1 MRRPLKPRFAARLHS
16 SSTGALKRLETSVPP
31 HAGKTGSPLRPAGE
45 AAPMLRRLR
54 AKFIGLNMA
63 LAALVLAASFATIC
77 YADYRAD
84 INNVHDRLM
93 TAASRSLREPQ
104 LIPDAEPFHR
114 SDGGGKGENGDS
126 NENEGESE
134 NGDGGKGDAGAED
147 GAVAPTQDIGAGTN
161 DPSFDPPRIG
171 GPGAIERASLPV
183 AVYYIADRTVM
194 QLTERSGATVP
205 EALLLKAVPDVVS
218 SDESWGFLPDA
229 GLYFA
234 KRGEGPNLIVAFA
247 DGSAA
252 DGWQSLALA
261 LTAVGLGALALLFL
275 LNLVFSRWALRPVQ
289 QAWAQQQQF
298 IADASHELKTPLTVI
313 LANNAIL
320 RQRGGDT
327 IASQRQ
333 WIESTQ
339 VEAERMQGLVTDMLD
354 LARPAPEG
362 AQASEGPAGIVDL
375 SRLVEGE
382 ALTFEAVAFEREL
395 MWECA
400 IDKGI
405 TVRGNA
411 TRLQRAV
418 AVLLD
423 NACKYTNAGGTV
435 TVTLRAHASEAVL
448 SVRNSGEPIDAADL
462 PHLFDRFYRA
472 DKARTHNAVDS
483 ENDGAGGYGLGLA
496 IARDIA
502 QAHKGAI
509 AITSTAQ
516 EGTTFT
522 LRLPLV

>member
-114 SDGGGKGENGDS
+114 SDGGGKG
-126 NENEGESE
+126 E

-261 LTAVGLGALALLFL
+261 LTAVGPGALALLFL

-448 SVRNSGEPIDAADL
+448 SVRNSGEPIDEADL

-472 DKARTHNAVDS
+472 DAARTHNAADA
-483 ENDGAGGYGLGLA
+483 ENNGGEPGANTGGYGLGLA

-502 QAHKGAI
+502 QAHKGTI
-509 AITSTAQ
+509 AVTSTAQ

-522 LRLPLV
+522 LRLPLA

>member
-313 LANNAIL
+313 LADNAIL

-375 SRLVEGE
+375 SPSGGRRGPHVRSRSLRAGTHVGVRHRQGNYR
-382 ALTFEAVAFEREL
+382 AGQRHAPPAGRGRAF
-395 MWECA
+395 
-400 IDKGI
+400 GQ
-405 TVRGNA
+405 
-411 TRLQRAV
+411 RLQVHQCGWHRDRDAEG
-418 AVLLD
+418 ARQR
-423 NACKYTNAGGTV
+423 GRP
-435 TVTLRAHASEAVL
+435 LRAQQ
-448 SVRNSGEPIDAADL
+448 R
-462 PHLFDRFYRA
+462 RA
-472 DKARTHNAVDS
+472 HR
-483 ENDGAGGYGLGLA
+483 
-496 IARDIA
+496 
-502 QAHKGAI
+502 
-509 AITSTAQ
+509 
-516 EGTTFT
+516 
-522 LRLPLV
+522 